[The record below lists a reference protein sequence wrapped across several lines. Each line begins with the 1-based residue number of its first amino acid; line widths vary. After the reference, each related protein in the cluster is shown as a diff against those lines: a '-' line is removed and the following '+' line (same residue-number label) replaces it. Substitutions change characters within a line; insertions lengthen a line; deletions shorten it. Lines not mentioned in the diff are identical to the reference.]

1 MLFRSD
7 PRDFALWKGSKP
19 GEPSWPTPWGPGR
32 PGWHLECSAMAHAYL
47 GEAFDIH
54 GGGLDLIFPHHENE
68 IAQSEA
74 AGYKFANIWMHNA
87 WVTQSG
93 EKMSKSLGNTMQVKE
108 LVKQVRGIELRFY
121 LGGAHYRSML
131 EFSPEALQEAA
142 TNFQRIENFL
152 IRAKEIVG
160 DYEGV
165 ISDSVRSAFDDDLA
179 VPQVLAHISEALRR
193 GNTAITDDSKDSI
206 KSAASEIRGA
216 LNILG
221 CDPFDAAFGAGG
233 QDLSEA
239 LDGVIQLALAQRA
252 AARERKDFAASDAI
266 RDGLAALGISIEDT
280 PQGQRW
286 SIK

>member
-1 MLFRSD
+1 
-7 PRDFALWKGSKP
+7 
-19 GEPSWPTPWGPGR
+19 
-32 PGWHLECSAMAHAYL
+32 
-47 GEAFDIH
+47 
-54 GGGLDLIFPHHENE
+54 
-68 IAQSEA
+68 
-74 AGYKFANIWMHNA
+74 
-87 WVTQSG
+87 
-93 EKMSKSLGNTMQVKE
+93 MSKSLGNTMQVKE

-121 LGGAHYRSML
+121 LGSAHYRSML

-160 DYEGV
+160 DYQGV
-165 ISDSVRSAFDDDLA
+165 ISDSVKQAFDDDLA
-179 VPQVLAHISEALRR
+179 VPQVLAQISDALRR
-193 GNTAITDDSKDSI
+193 GNTAITENNESAI
-206 KSAASEIRGA
+206 KSAAAEIRGA
-216 LNILG
+216 LDILG
-221 CDPFDAAFGAGG
+221 CDPFDSAFNSGG
-233 QDLSEA
+233 KDLSEA